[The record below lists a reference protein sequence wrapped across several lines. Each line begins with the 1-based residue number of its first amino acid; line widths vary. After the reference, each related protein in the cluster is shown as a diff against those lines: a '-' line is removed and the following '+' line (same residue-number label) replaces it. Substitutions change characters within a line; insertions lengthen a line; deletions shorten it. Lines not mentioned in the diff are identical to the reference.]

1 MFTRMNY
8 IQKLYATIASSL
20 VLLSTWF
27 MDSDGLVYDLI
38 GFPSGPSFN
47 PAWRRTFA
55 TMLSFIILEVNSR
68 YFQNLHWYASSL
80 ASTALS
86 SLSSSLRCLA
96 WVFVLVHEV
105 FVSVHGVFV
114 LVRGVFVLVDGVFV
128 LVHGVCVWVHG
139 VLGLRF
145 RNTRQ
150 LCPITKTSLFLFSVV
165 VWS

>member
-1 MFTRMNY
+1 MIFTRMNY
-8 IQKLYATIASSL
+8 IQKLYTTIASSL

-86 SLSSSLRCLA
+86 SLSSSLPCLA
-96 WVFVLVHEV
+96 WVFVLVHAV
-105 FVSVHGVFV
+105 FVLVPVVFVLVQGVFV
-114 LVRGVFVLVDGVFV
+114 LVHGVFILVHGVFV
-128 LVHGVCVWVHG
+128 LVHGVCV
-139 VLGLRF
+139 
-145 RNTRQ
+145 
-150 LCPITKTSLFLFSVV
+150 
-165 VWS
+165 